1 MQSGQYNFFWKY
13 SVVKIPYNMAQN
25 IKLKLLFVPNLSKM
39 IIMIEMH
46 IIEAIQTKI
55 FLINIMLFTPSWFK
69 KTSPLVLF
77 KGADKK
83 AQLFY

>member
-1 MQSGQYNFFWKY
+1 
-13 SVVKIPYNMAQN
+13 MAEN
-25 IKLKLLFVPNLSKM
+25 IKLKLLFIPNLSKM
-39 IIMIEMH
+39 IVMIEMH
-46 IIEAIQTKI
+46 IIEAIKTKI

-83 AQLFY
+83 ITIVLLALYIFLIF